1 MLDLEQADRALAQL
15 GADSD
20 RMAEALV
27 AMDGH
32 PGHRLLKGA
41 DLTGVTARRWAEA
54 SAAMTVLWEQ
64 FARHRDLVAEAREI
78 RSRKARPGAA
88 ELAELATA
96 LGGEVTELEPG
107 MTKSLATVTEVL
119 DAAEKAWQDTATR
132 FDSLDTR
139 VRAAQALA
147 ESLDVDEPRLAR
159 LVKDLVEV
167 RQSALSDPLGAGA
180 RVPERLAGQLAEV
193 RATLEDLIEVRD
205 GFADRQQELEAVVDR
220 IAAVD
225 AEVRTVQ
232 ATVLEKIA
240 SPDLTPPGRAVEA
253 LRARLTELAD
263 LWQAQRWQAL
273 AQKMST
279 VDRDAHAA
287 LDEVRGQLAFA
298 TGLLDRRLE
307 LRGRLDAYRAKARQL
322 GHVEDLD
329 LAELHAKAYQL
340 LYTIPCDLRAA
351 TVAVRDY
358 QRALQERR
366 EERP

>member
-1 MLDLEQADRALAQL
+1 MLDTDEADRALAEL

-32 PGHRLLKGA
+32 AGHRLLKGA

-54 SAAMTVLWEQ
+54 SAAMSVLWEQ
-64 FARHRDLVAEAREI
+64 FARHRDLVEHAREI
-78 RSRKARPGAA
+78 RARKARPGPPELTELTTALGG
-88 ELAELATA
+88 ELAELATS
-96 LGGEVTELEPG
+96 
-107 MTKSLATVTEVL
+107 MKKSLSTITQVL
-119 DAAEKAWQDTATR
+119 DAAEKSWQETAER
-132 FDSLDTR
+132 LDPLDTR
-139 VRAAQALA
+139 VRSAQALA
-147 ESLDVDEPRLAR
+147 ESLGVEEPRLAR
-159 LVKDLVEV
+159 LIAELAGL
-167 RQSALSDPLGAGA
+167 RQSALSDPLAA
-180 RVPERLAGQLAEV
+180 DVRVPERLAAELADV
-193 RATLEDLIEVRD
+193 QATLDDLVAVRD
-205 GFADRQQELEAVVDR
+205 DFADRQQELEAVVDR
-220 IAAVD
+220 IAAVE

-240 SPDLTPPGRAVEA
+240 SPDLTPPGKAIPA

-263 LWQAQRWQAL
+263 IWQARRWQAL
-273 AQKMST
+273 SRKMST
-279 VDRDAHAA
+279 LDRDAQAA
-287 LDEVRGQLAFA
+287 LDDVRAQLAFA

-329 LAELHAKAYQL
+329 LAGLHATAYQL

-351 TVAVRDY
+351 TIAVRDY

-366 EERP
+366 EERG

>member
-1 MLDLEQADRALAQL
+1 MLDLEQTDRALAEL
-15 GADSD
+15 GAESD
-20 RMAEALV
+20 QLAEALV

-32 PGHRLLKGA
+32 PGHGLLKGA
-41 DLTGVTARRWAEA
+41 DLTGETARRWAEA

-64 FARHRDLVAEAREI
+64 FARHRDLVADAQAI
-78 RSRKARPGAA
+78 RFRKARPGAE
-88 ELAELATA
+88 ELAELDTA
-96 LGGEVTELEPG
+96 LGGEVTELAPA

-119 DAAEKAWQDTATR
+119 DAAEKAWQDTAAG
-132 FDSLDTR
+132 FDSLDAA
-139 VRAAQALA
+139 VRAARGSA
-147 ESLDVDEPRLAR
+147 ESLGVAEPRLAR
-159 LVKDLVEV
+159 LGTDLAAA
-167 RQSALSDPLGAGA
+167 RQSALSDPLGADTRGPA
-180 RVPERLAGQLAEV
+180 RLAGELAEI
-193 RATLEDLIEVRD
+193 RGTLDELVDVRD
-205 GFADRQQELEAVVDR
+205 RFADRQQELEAVVDR

-240 SPDLTPPGRAVEA
+240 SPDLTPPGSAVGA

-263 LWQAQRWQAL
+263 LWQAGRWPAL

-287 LDEVRGQLAFA
+287 LDEVRAQLAFA

-322 GHVEDLD
+322 GHVEDLE
-329 LAELHAKAYQL
+329 LAGLHAKAYQL

-358 QRALQERR
+358 QRALRERR